1 MPLQVMPKVPVQS
14 RVFNKC
20 QHFKKWL
27 TYELF
32 QELFL
37 KKQKKVE
44 KIFLLVL
51 FICYMDAS
59 FFVLFFFLFMISQKR
74 ILHQISRF
82 LLLYCK

>member
-20 QHFKKWL
+20 QHFKKW
-27 TYELF
+27 F
-32 QELFL
+32 QEVFL